1 MAHIV
6 SQMRKGGQRKAE
18 KDLGWNRD
26 TIRKGLKE
34 LQSGFE

>member
-1 MAHIV
+1 
-6 SQMRKGGQRKAE
+6 MRKGGQRKTE

-34 LQSGFE
+34 LQSDFE